1 MAIRKK
7 VAVVT
12 GGNRGIGLEISRQ
25 LADKGFHVLLTAR
38 NAAKGGAAARSLQRA
53 GLDVGFH
60 KLDVTDTASI
70 GRLASYIRKKYGR
83 VDVLVNNAGIYLDGG
98 GWDASGESI
107 SESALT
113 ESVDKVRATMETNLL
128 GPYQLCQALLPMMV
142 KRRDGRVVN
151 VSSGSGQL
159 SDMGGREAAY
169 RMSKTALNAMTR
181 IFAAELKGKGVL
193 VNALCPGWVKTDMG
207 GPNAKRGVAQG
218 ADTAVW
224 LATLKKGGPTGGF
237 FRDRKPIPW

>member
-38 NAAKGGAAARSLQRA
+38 NAAKGGSAARSLQRA

-113 ESVDKVRATMETNLL
+113 ESVGKVRATMETNLL
-128 GPYQLCQALLPMMV
+128 GSYQLCQALLPMMA

-207 GPNAKRGVAQG
+207 GPNAKRSVAQG

>member
-12 GGNRGIGLEISRQ
+12 GGNRGIGLEICRQ
-25 LADKGFHVLLTAR
+25 LAGKGFHVLLTAR
-38 NAAKGGAAARSLQRA
+38 DASKGGSAVRALQRD
-53 GLDVGFH
+53 GLDIAFH

-70 GRLASYIRKKYGR
+70 GRLAAYVRKKYGR
-83 VDVLVNNAGIYLDGG
+83 LDALVNNAGIYLDGG
-98 GWDASGESI
+98 GWDARGESI
-107 SESALT
+107 GESALT
-113 ESVDKVRATMETNLL
+113 ESVDKVRRTMETNLL
-128 GPYQLCQALLPMMV
+128 GPYQLCQSLLPLMA

-159 SDMGGREAAY
+159 IDMGGREAAY
-169 RMSKTALNAMTR
+169 RMSKTALNALTR

-193 VNALCPGWVKTDMG
+193 VNAMCPGWVKTDMG
-207 GPNAKRGVAQG
+207 GPNAKRSVAEG

-224 LATLKKGGPTGGF
+224 LATLKRGGPTGGF

>member
-25 LADKGFHVLLTAR
+25 LAAKGFHVLLTAR
-38 NAAKGGAAARSLQRA
+38 SAAKGSAAARSLQRA

-107 SESALT
+107 SESALS
-113 ESVDKVRATMETNLL
+113 ESVDKVRTTMETNLL
-128 GPYQLCQALLPMMV
+128 GPYQLCQALLPMMA

-207 GPNAKRGVAQG
+207 GPNAKRSVAQG

-237 FRDRKPIPW
+237 FRDRKSIPW

>member
-12 GGNRGIGLEISRQ
+12 GGNRGIGLEICRQ
-25 LADKGFHVLLTAR
+25 LAGKGFQVLLTAR
-38 NAAKGGAAARSLQRA
+38 SASKGAAATRALQRA
-53 GLDVGFH
+53 GLDVDFH

-98 GWDASGESI
+98 GWNARGESI

-113 ESVDKVRATMETNLL
+113 ETVDKVRATLETNLL

-207 GPNAKRGVAQG
+207 GPNAKRSVAQG

-224 LATLKKGGPTGGF
+224 LATLKRGGPTGGF

>member
-12 GGNRGIGLEISRQ
+12 GGNRGIGLEICRQ
-25 LADKGFHVLLTAR
+25 LAKKGFHVLLTAR
-38 NAAKGGAAARSLQRA
+38 NAAKGGAAVRALQRA
-53 GLDVGFH
+53 GLDVAFH

-70 GRLASYIRKKYGR
+70 GRLAGYIRKRYGR
-83 VDVLVNNAGIYLDGG
+83 VDALVNNAGIYLEG
-98 GWDASGESI
+98 GWDARGESVA
-107 SESALT
+107 ESALS
-113 ESVDKVRATMETNLL
+113 ESVDKVRKTMETNLF
-128 GPYQLCQALLPMMV
+128 GPYQLCQALLPLMA
-142 KRRDGRVVN
+142 KRRGGRVVN

-159 SDMGGREAAY
+159 TDMGGREASY

-181 IFAAELKGKGVL
+181 IFAAELKGRGVL
-193 VNALCPGWVKTDMG
+193 VNAMCPGWVRTDMG
-207 GPNAKRGVAQG
+207 GPNAKRSVAEG

-237 FRDRKPIPW
+237 FRDRRPIPW

>member
-12 GGNRGIGLEISRQ
+12 GGNRGIGLEICRQ
-25 LADKGFHVLLTAR
+25 LGGQGFHVLLTSR
-38 NAAKGGAAARSLQRA
+38 NAVKGAAAVRA
-53 GLDVGFH
+53 LGREGLEVSYH
-60 KLDVTDTASI
+60 KLDVTSAASI
-70 GRLASYIRKKYGR
+70 GRLAAYIRKKFGR

-98 GWDASGESI
+98 GWDETGESI
-107 SESALT
+107 SERALT
-113 ESVDKVRATMETNLL
+113 ESVDKVRATLETNLI
-128 GPYQLCQALLPMMV
+128 GPYQLCQSLLPLML
-142 KRRDGRVVN
+142 KRRHGRIVN

-159 SDMGGREAAY
+159 AAMGAREAAY

-181 IFAAELKGKGVL
+181 IFAAELKGKDIL
-193 VNALCPGWVKTDMG
+193 VNAFCPGWVKTDMG
-207 GPNAKRGVAQG
+207 GPNARRSPAEG

-224 LATLKKGGPTGGF
+224 LATLKKGGPSGGF

>member
-98 GWDASGESI
+98 GWDARGESI

-113 ESVDKVRATMETNLL
+113 ESVDKVRTTMETNLL
-128 GPYQLCQALLPMMV
+128 GPYQLCQALLPMMA

>member
-12 GGNRGIGLEISRQ
+12 GGNRGIGLEICRQ
-25 LADKGFHVLLTAR
+25 LADNGFHVLLTAR

-98 GWDASGESI
+98 GWDARGGSI
-107 SESALT
+107 SESALS
-113 ESVDKVRATMETNLL
+113 ESVEKVRTTMETNLL
-128 GPYQLCQALLPMMV
+128 GPYQLCQALLPMMA

-159 SDMGGREAAY
+159 TDMGGHEAAY

-181 IFAAELKGKGVL
+181 IFAAEVKGKGVL
-193 VNALCPGWVKTDMG
+193 VNAFCPGWVKTDMG
-207 GPNAKRGVAQG
+207 GPNAKRSVAQG